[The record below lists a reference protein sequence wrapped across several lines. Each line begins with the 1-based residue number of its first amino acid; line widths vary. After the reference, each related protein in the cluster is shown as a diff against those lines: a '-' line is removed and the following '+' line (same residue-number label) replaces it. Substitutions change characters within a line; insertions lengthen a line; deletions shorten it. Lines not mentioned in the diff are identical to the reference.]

1 MAERRN
7 GDSKRA
13 MTGHDIVVLVVSI
26 IGGGGLIAGIV
37 ALLKLRPEAGQIL
50 VTTAQGVVIV
60 QSTVIDSLQKELSR
74 VGSELDELREEC
86 RKREGELLRRIRELE
101 RVQN

>member
-1 MAERRN
+1 MSGN
-7 GDSKRA
+7 
-13 MTGHDIVVLVVSI
+13 DIVVLVVSV

-60 QSTVIDSLQKELSR
+60 QTTVIDNLQKELTR
-74 VGSELDELREEC
+74 MGNELDELREEC
-86 RKREGELLRRIRELE
+86 REREEMLLNRIKELE
-101 RVQN
+101 RVQG

>member
-1 MAERRN
+1 M
-7 GDSKRA
+7 S
-13 MTGHDIVVLVVSI
+13 GHDIVVLVVSI

-60 QSTVIDSLQKELSR
+60 QTTVIDNLQKELTR
-74 VGSELDELREEC
+74 MGKELDELREEC
-86 RKREGELLRRIRELE
+86 RVREEMLLNRIRELE
-101 RVQN
+101 KASG